1 MEYSCEKCHYSTKV
15 KCNFGKHVASKRH
28 SLDTQLPYICK
39 CLICAK
45 QYKSISGLFRHKK
58 KKHKASI
65 VQNSESLQI
74 SIKKEPDK
82 KEPDKLVQNTIV
94 KTNYHENDPSTQQKK
109 KKRKKEKKP
118 KTQKIYYTQSHR
130 KTKRRKFS
138 MSNL

>member
-1 MEYSCEKCHYSTKV
+1 MEYYCEKCHYSTKV

-82 KEPDKLVQNTIV
+82 KEPDKLVQNTFV
-94 KTNYHENDPSTQQKK
+94 KTNTNTTQQKK
-109 KKRKKEKKP
+109 KKKKKKEKKL
-118 KTQKIYYTQSHR
+118 KTKKKFYTKSHS
-130 KTKRRKFS
+130 KTKRRNFS
-138 MSNL
+138 MSVL